1 MSVTYCK
8 LNATIRVMKRLFI
21 LVVAIVAM
29 CGTTHAQGLGD
40 FLKGAVTELVD
51 QATGGKVT
59 ENLIV
64 GTWEYAAPGVRLES
78 ENQLASLAGN
88 AMVSN
93 LENKL
98 QSVYSAVGIKPGSYT
113 LTLNEDKSFTML
125 IARRTLTGTYTY
137 DSETHA
143 IELKFSTKLLK
154 LSSLSG
160 FAYIN
165 GEKLDVVY
173 DCTKLVNFLTA
184 LGSKVSMLNSLTQ
197 VVGNYDNVFVGYT
210 FNRK

>member
-1 MSVTYCK
+1 
-8 LNATIRVMKRLFI
+8 MKRLFI

-59 ENLIV
+59 ETLIV

-88 AMVSN
+88 AMVTT

-98 QSVYSAVGIKPGSYT
+98 QTAYNAVGIKPGSYT
-113 LTLNEDKSFTML
+113 LTLNEDKSFSML

-137 DSETHA
+137 DSKTHA

-165 GEKLDVVY
+165 GENLDVVY

-184 LGSKVSMLNSLTQ
+184 LGSKVSMLSSLTQ
-197 VVGNYDNVFVGYT
+197 IVGNYDNVFVGYT

>member
-1 MSVTYCK
+1 
-8 LNATIRVMKRLFI
+8 
-21 LVVAIVAM
+21 
-29 CGTTHAQGLGD
+29 
-40 FLKGAVTELVD
+40 
-51 QATGGKVT
+51 
-59 ENLIV
+59 LIV

-113 LTLNEDKSFTML
+113 LTLNEDKSFSML

-165 GEKLDVVY
+165 GENLDVVY

-184 LGSKVSMLNSLTQ
+184 LGSKVSMLSSLTQ
-197 VVGNYDNVFVGYT
+197 VVSNYDNVFVGYT